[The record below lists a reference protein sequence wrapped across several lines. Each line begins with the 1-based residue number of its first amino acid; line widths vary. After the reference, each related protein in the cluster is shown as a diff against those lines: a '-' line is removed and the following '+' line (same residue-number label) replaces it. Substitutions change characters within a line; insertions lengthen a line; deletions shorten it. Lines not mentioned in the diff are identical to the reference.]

1 MNQDAYNELA
11 SKSSEDLDRVFSQI
25 THAQAVSVIHRQLEN
40 LKAQDKVLIL
50 SDEEERMLASFR
62 RFKAKMRKPS
72 EIFTWQTRQIDGVIE
87 APEQFL
93 IENAEEVA

>member
-1 MNQDAYNELA
+1 MNERTYDELE
-11 SKSSEDLDRVFSQI
+11 SKSSDKLKETFSQI
-25 THAQAVSVIHRQLEN
+25 TQKQAESVIHRQLEN

-72 EIFTWQTRQIDGVIE
+72 EIFTWQTRRADGVIE
-87 APEQFL
+87 APERFL
-93 IENAEEVA
+93 IEDPQEVA